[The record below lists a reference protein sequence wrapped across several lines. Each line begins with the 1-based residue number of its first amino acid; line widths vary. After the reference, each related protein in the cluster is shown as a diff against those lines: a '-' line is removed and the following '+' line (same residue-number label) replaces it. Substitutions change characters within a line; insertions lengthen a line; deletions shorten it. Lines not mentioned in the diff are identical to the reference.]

1 MLLTCGKVVRMNV
14 NRVLDKIKFI
24 KHFQTDLDLASELG
38 ISHVTLSSWR
48 RRGSIDASLI
58 IEKFP
63 DLDLNY
69 IFSDTDE
76 LPDSEDKIAGY
87 NREGTIK
94 MVLEKLESIEAY
106 LRSNGSSLTEPNNK

>member
-1 MLLTCGKVVRMNV
+1 MNV
-14 NRVLDKIKFI
+14 NRVLDKIKFV

-48 RRGSIDASLI
+48 RRGSIDATLI

-69 IFSDTDE
+69 IFSTSDE
-76 LPDSEDKIAGY
+76 LPEAEDKLAGY
-87 NREGTIK
+87 NKEGTIK
-94 MVLEKLESIEAY
+94 MVLEKLESIEMY
-106 LRSNGSSLTEPNNK
+106 LKNNPPSNK